1 MYYPAHIVLNPES
14 DIYSIS
20 FRDIPEALS
29 QGFSF
34 NEAKT
39 MAVDALSTGFQFY
52 FEDFRKVPVPSAAE
66 KDEVLINVPLALWAK
81 VLLLNKMLDLN
92 ISKSELARRLNTT
105 RQQVQRIFDAG
116 QNTKIETVHKA
127 LGVIGYSL
135 ELNLFENNDLIK

>member
-1 MYYPAHIVLNPES
+1 MYYPAHIVLNTES

-29 QGFSF
+29 QGMSL

-52 FEDFRKVPVPSAAE
+52 FEDFRKIPFPSAAE

-92 ISKSELARRLNTT
+92 ISKSELARRLNIT

-135 ELNLFENNDLIK
+135 ELKLLENNDLIK